1 MDAKAQKMKE
11 RFQKRQEA
19 RMAELQRKKEMSA
32 TKKSEGGNTEAFIKS
47 FSENADQMTERL
59 GKFHNGLEKWV
70 FSIFLLPSSG
80 FHAFCIVGL
89 LIIG

>member
-59 GKFHNGLEKWV
+59 GKFHSGLEKWV
-70 FSIFLLPSSG
+70 FIFYCLAQ
-80 FHAFCIVGL
+80 AFVHFVSL
-89 LIIG
+89 VY